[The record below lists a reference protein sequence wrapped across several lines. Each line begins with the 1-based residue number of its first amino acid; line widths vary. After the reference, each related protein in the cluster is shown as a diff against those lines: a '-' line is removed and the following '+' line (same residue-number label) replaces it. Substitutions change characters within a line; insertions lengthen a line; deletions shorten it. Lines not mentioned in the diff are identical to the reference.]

1 MIHVD
6 EGNLRNRFAFSI
18 ILFVRLK
25 VNFYICVIAWNM
37 KYEMGKRLRIVYC
50 IPSVYKMG
58 GMERVLALKVNF
70 FVETFGYEV
79 HIITT
84 EGISGTPFFN
94 FHPDYTSAFE
104 GLQGSNC
111 DFFVNSASS
120 AFIRAGVGLP
130 HTLRN
135 SCFFSAK

>member
-37 KYEMGKRLRIVYC
+37 EYEMGKRLRIVYC

-84 EGISGTPFFN
+84 EGISGTPF
-94 FHPDYTSAFE
+94 SI
-104 GLQGSNC
+104 
-111 DFFVNSASS
+111 
-120 AFIRAGVGLP
+120 FILLFR
-130 HTLRN
+130 
-135 SCFFSAK
+135 FMI

>member
-37 KYEMGKRLRIVYC
+37 EYEMGKRLRIVYC

-58 GMERVLALKVNF
+58 GNGK
-70 FVETFGYEV
+70 
-79 HIITT
+79 
-84 EGISGTPFFN
+84 
-94 FHPDYTSAFE
+94 SACFE
-104 GLQGSNC
+104 SEFLC
-111 DFFVNSASS
+111 
-120 AFIRAGVGLP
+120 
-130 HTLRN
+130 
-135 SCFFSAK
+135 

>member
-37 KYEMGKRLRIVYC
+37 EYEMGKRLRIVYC

-94 FHPDYTSAFE
+94 FHP
-104 GLQGSNC
+104 
-111 DFFVNSASS
+111 FVQIHDLNIHFDVWMPKYKRFLMYAYKRFLYNLNSA
-120 AFIRAGVGLP
+120 
-130 HTLRN
+130 TL
-135 SCFFSAK
+135 